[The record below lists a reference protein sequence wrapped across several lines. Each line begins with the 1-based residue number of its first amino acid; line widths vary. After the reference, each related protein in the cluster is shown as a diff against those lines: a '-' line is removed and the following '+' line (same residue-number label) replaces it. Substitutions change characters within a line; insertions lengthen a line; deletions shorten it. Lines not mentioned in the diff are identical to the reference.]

1 MNELRTFNYGETTVR
16 TTEINGE
23 PWFVLKDVCEV
34 LGLSDTNRTAE
45 RLDAD
50 ELTRIKLVSGGQAR
64 EKIAM
69 AGQKK
74 VLQNYTYE
82 RQLKELMDWI
92 KK

>member
-1 MNELRTFNYGETTVR
+1 MNELRIFNYNENAVR
-16 TTEINGE
+16 TTEIDGE

-64 EKIAM
+64 EMIAINES
-69 AGQKK
+69 AC
-74 VLQNYTYE
+74 TT
-82 RQLKELMDWI
+82 
-92 KK
+92 